1 MVLADEQASEN
12 AKIQIA
18 LSIILWQFSLVT
30 YLFSRK
36 IVKVQAT
43 KHIEIVNFTHLEK
56 ER

>member
-18 LSIILWQFSLVT
+18 LSIILLWQFSLVT

-43 KHIEIVNFTHLEK
+43 KPH
-56 ER
+56 